1 MKNRTTD
8 SAVQYRRMT
17 ADDLPAA
24 HKLSLSVLWP
34 HRLED
39 WKFVHGLGEGIVAED
54 ETGVIGTVMCWLYG
68 QDYASVGMV
77 IVAPER
83 QKAGIGRELMTRIMR
98 ETDGRNV
105 LLHATASHHAFC
117 ERLGFAPIGCVH
129 QHQGSVYRA
138 PFVALR
144 EGERI
149 RPVGPRDEP
158 ALADLSRRALGRS
171 STVSLKHLAGAASL
185 VAIDRYGEL
194 IGYAALRKFGLGH
207 VIGPVIAPDAER
219 AKALIAHW
227 AGSRAG
233 SFVRLDVPDASGL
246 SPWLTEMGL
255 VQVEATVPVLVR
267 GEAPRPD
274 PSMTRF
280 ALLSQSLG

>member
-83 QKAGIGRELMTRIMR
+83 QHAGIGRELMARILR
-98 ETDGRNV
+98 ATGERNV
-105 LLHATASHHAFC
+105 LLHATAAHHAFC
-117 ERLGFAPIGCVH
+117 ESLGFVRIGCVH
-129 QHQGSVYRA
+129 QHQGSVFRT
-138 PFVALR
+138 PFVLLG

-149 RPVGPRDEP
+149 RPIGPRDEP

-171 STVSLKHLAGAASL
+171 STVSLKHLMGVASL

-207 VIGPVIAPDAER
+207 VIGPVVAPDAER

-233 SFVRLDVPDASGL
+233 SFMRLDVPDASGL
-246 SPWLTEMGL
+246 SPWLTDMGL
-255 VQVEATVPVLVR
+255 VQVDATVPVLVS

>member
-1 MKNRTTD
+1 MKDCTIA
-8 SAVQYRRMT
+8 SAVRYRRMT

-54 ETGVIGTVMCWLYG
+54 ETGVIGTMMCWLYG
-68 QDYASVGMV
+68 QDYASVGMA

-83 QKAGIGRELMTRIMR
+83 QNTGIGHEMMTRILR
-98 ETDGRNV
+98 GANERNV
-105 LLHATASHHAFC
+105 LLHATTQHVPFC
-117 ERLGFAPIGCVH
+117 ESFGFTQIGRVH
-129 QHQGSVYRA
+129 QHQGSVFRA
-138 PFVALR
+138 PFVPLS

-149 RPVGPRDEP
+149 RPVGPRDEA
-158 ALADLSRRALGRS
+158 ALANLSRRALGRS
-171 STVSLKHLAGAASL
+171 STISLRHLMDVGSL
-185 VAIDRYGEL
+185 VALDRYGEL

-207 VIGPVIAPDAER
+207 VIGPVVAPDATR

-233 SFVRLDVPDASGL
+233 SFVRLDVPDSSGL

-255 VQVEATVPVLVR
+255 VQVDATVPVLVR